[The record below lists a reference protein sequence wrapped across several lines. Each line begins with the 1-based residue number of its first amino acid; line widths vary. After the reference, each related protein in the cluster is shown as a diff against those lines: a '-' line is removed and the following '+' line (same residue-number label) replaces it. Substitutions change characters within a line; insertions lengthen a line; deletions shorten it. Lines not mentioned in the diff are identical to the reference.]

1 MPPIVAIALALLT
14 KEVYLSLFAGC
25 ALGALLAAEFHPWI
39 AFDTLFNTMIDS
51 VDFSILMFMILLG
64 MIVMLMQE
72 SGGTR
77 AYGEWASGHLKSKRS
92 ALVTTSLLGA
102 LIFVDDYFNCLT
114 VGSVM
119 RPVTDK
125 YKVSRAKLAYI
136 IDATAA
142 PVCIIAPISSWAA
155 AVNSYV
161 PAGSSMSGFE
171 MFVKTIP
178 FNLYAILTLYMVFF
192 TSIVGFDFGLMKK
205 HEENAAKGDLFTSG
219 GEEFQN
225 QETKD
230 PTEGGK
236 YAKGKVI
243 DLIAPMV
250 VMIAT
255 AIAAMIWTGHLNGG
269 QNLVEDFA
277 NCSSSEAL
285 VFAGLVTV
293 GFLLLLYLPRRVIG
307 FKDFMN
313 SVPEGGK
320 LMMPAILILVL
331 AWTLKGMTDA
341 LGIGTF
347 VRSAINLNSSLMNFV
362 PLVIFCIAIFIA
374 FSSGTSWGTFAI
386 FVPIVVNMFAELDP
400 TMMIISVAA
409 VLAGAVCGDHIS
421 PISDTTIMSSSG
433 AQSNHINHVQTQMQ
447 YAFVVIAV
455 CAVGYLIAGFT
466 ENWWLTLL
474 CSLVIVYSIW
484 VCTHPTKEFQNTL
497 IRYSIRP
504 EQLIGNAVEK
514 SENYDLMSVVTI
526 CLGEPGTENYTGI
539 VKFMDVLLS
548 SSRAAT
554 EKKKILEEEFGVAMN
569 EELEREV
576 LVMCNLSQGVKAE
589 GINIGEMRMLVKQVR
604 KGRVTIE
611 EAAEDAGMT
620 VEEFKKVMENT
631 PLQAV

>member
-1 MPPIVAIALALLT
+1 MFVGTWWSLMPPIVAIALALLT

-25 ALGALLAAEFHPWI
+25 ALGALLVAEFHPWI

-77 AYGEWASGHLKSKRS
+77 AYGEWASSHLKSKRS

-114 VGSVM
+114 VG
-119 RPVTDK
+119 
-125 YKVSRAKLAYI
+125 AKLAYI

-255 AIAAMIWTGHLNGG
+255 AIATMIWTGHLNGG

-277 NCSSSEAL
+277 NCSSSESL

-362 PLVIFCIAIFIA
+362 PLIIFCIAIFIA
-374 FSSGTSWGTFAI
+374 FSSGTSWGTFGI
-386 FVPIVVNMFAELDP
+386 LIPIVLPIFNAAPDLQIMG
-400 TMMIISVAA
+400 ISAC
-409 VLAGAVCGDHIS
+409 LAGAVCGDHCS
-421 PISDTTIMSSSG
+421 PISDTTIMASAG
-433 AQSNHINHVQTQMQ
+433 ANCNHIDHVSTQIP
-447 YAFVVIAV
+447 YAVTVAAICFVNYILAAFIRNVVISLAIGV
-455 CAVGYLIAGFT
+455 VMVIG
-466 ENWWLTLL
+466 TLL
-474 CSLVIVYSIW
+474 VI
-484 VCTHPTKEFQNTL
+484 
-497 IRYSIRP
+497 R
-504 EQLIGNAVEK
+504 
-514 SENYDLMSVVTI
+514 SVQ
-526 CLGEPGTENYTGI
+526 
-539 VKFMDVLLS
+539 
-548 SSRAAT
+548 SRKAA
-554 EKKKILEEEFGVAMN
+554 
-569 EELEREV
+569 
-576 LVMCNLSQGVKAE
+576 
-589 GINIGEMRMLVKQVR
+589 
-604 KGRVTIE
+604 
-611 EAAEDAGMT
+611 
-620 VEEFKKVMENT
+620 
-631 PLQAV
+631 

>member
-1 MPPIVAIALALLT
+1 MFVGTWWSLMPPIVAIALALLT

-25 ALGALLAAEFHPWI
+25 ALGALLTAEFHPWI

-77 AYGEWASGHLKSKRS
+77 AYGEWASSHLKSKRS

-171 MFVKTIP
+171 MFVNTIP

-474 CSLVIVYSIW
+474 CSLVI
-484 VCTHPTKEFQNTL
+484 L
-497 IRYSIRP
+497 
-504 EQLIGNAVEK
+504 
-514 SENYDLMSVVTI
+514 
-526 CLGEPGTENYTGI
+526 TG
-539 VKFMDVLLS
+539 VLLEI
-548 SSRAAT
+548 R
-554 EKKKILEEEFGVAMN
+554 K
-569 EELEREV
+569 RE
-576 LVMCNLSQGVKAE
+576 MC
-589 GINIGEMRMLVKQVR
+589 
-604 KGRVTIE
+604 GR
-611 EAAEDAGMT
+611 
-620 VEEFKKVMENT
+620 
-631 PLQAV
+631 

>member
-25 ALGALLAAEFHPWI
+25 ALGALLTAEFHPWI

-77 AYGEWASGHLKSKRS
+77 AYGEWASSHLKSKRS

-347 VRSAINLNSSLMNFV
+347 VRSVINLNSSLMN
-362 PLVIFCIAIFIA
+362 
-374 FSSGTSWGTFAI
+374 

-474 CSLVIVYSIW
+474 CSLVI
-484 VCTHPTKEFQNTL
+484 L
-497 IRYSIRP
+497 
-504 EQLIGNAVEK
+504 
-514 SENYDLMSVVTI
+514 
-526 CLGEPGTENYTGI
+526 TG
-539 VKFMDVLLS
+539 VLLEI
-548 SSRAAT
+548 R
-554 EKKKILEEEFGVAMN
+554 K
-569 EELEREV
+569 REMSTQQTV
-576 LVMCNLSQGVKAE
+576 L
-589 GINIGEMRMLVKQVR
+589 
-604 KGRVTIE
+604 T
-611 EAAEDAGMT
+611 
-620 VEEFKKVMENT
+620 
-631 PLQAV
+631 

>member
-25 ALGALLAAEFHPWI
+25 ALGALLVAEFHPWI

-77 AYGEWASGHLKSKRS
+77 AYGEWASSHLKSKRS

-277 NCSSSEAL
+277 NCSSSESL

-293 GFLLLLYLPRRVIG
+293 GFLLLLYLPRRHRLQG
-307 FKDFMN
+307 FYEFRSRRWQAYDARHPDF
-313 SVPEGGK
+313 SAGLDSERYDGRPGYRY
-320 LMMPAILILVL
+320 LC
-331 AWTLKGMTDA
+331 
-341 LGIGTF
+341 TF
-347 VRSAINLNSSLMNFV
+347 
-362 PLVIFCIAIFIA
+362 
-374 FSSGTSWGTFAI
+374 G
-386 FVPIVVNMFAELDP
+386 
-400 TMMIISVAA
+400 
-409 VLAGAVCGDHIS
+409 H
-421 PISDTTIMSSSG
+421 
-433 AQSNHINHVQTQMQ
+433 QS
-447 YAFVVIAV
+447 
-455 CAVGYLIAGFT
+455 
-466 ENWWLTLL
+466 
-474 CSLVIVYSIW
+474 
-484 VCTHPTKEFQNTL
+484 EFQPDELCAAGHLLHCNFYCL
-497 IRYSIRP
+497 FFRH
-504 EQLIGNAVEK
+504 QLGHLCYFCAHRGQHV
-514 SENYDLMSVVTI
+514 
-526 CLGEPGTENYTGI
+526 C
-539 VKFMDVLLS
+539 
-548 SSRAAT
+548 
-554 EKKKILEEEFGVAMN
+554 
-569 EELEREV
+569 
-576 LVMCNLSQGVKAE
+576 
-589 GINIGEMRMLVKQVR
+589 
-604 KGRVTIE
+604 
-611 EAAEDAGMT
+611 
-620 VEEFKKVMENT
+620 
-631 PLQAV
+631 